1 MEKLKTQKGKKDS
14 KVRAE
19 AEKIYRKYLQRGAV
33 YEINLGPDVKRQID
47 KDIQGMARKFSS
59 QSLAEFG
66 GQNRRTKILSHQK
79 KKLSTLCSLKKLKRR
94 YFY

>member
-14 KVRAE
+14 KVKAE

-47 KDIQGMARKFSS
+47 KDIQGMA
-59 QSLAEFG
+59 
-66 GQNRRTKILSHQK
+66 QN
-79 KKLSTLCSLKKLKRR
+79 
-94 YFY
+94 